1 MTLPRFVALGALA
14 IVAVLVAVVFLGGD
28 GTREYT
34 LRFQNAGQLVKDDDV
49 QIGGRRIGSIKD
61 IRLTSDNQADIDVEV
76 SEEFAPLRE
85 GTRAVIR
92 ATSLSGIAN
101 RYIALTPAPN
111 NAKALDDGALLATND
126 TTSIVDL
133 DQLFNTL
140 DPKSRKGL
148 QRFVKGSAAQF
159 DGRGEEANEAAKY
172 FNPAISTTSDLANE
186 LTRDSGVLEQ
196 FVVDGAKAMTALSER
211 RTELTELI
219 SNANATSG
227 AIAAENEAFDRVL
240 TGLPGTMRR
249 ANTTFVN
256 LRATLGDLDVLV
268 NESKPATKRLAPFL
282 RELRPL
288 VANARPTIRDLRRAI
303 RTPGKNNDLV
313 ELTRKAPRL
322 ARVARPALRNTT
334 EALRKSTPV
343 LDFIR
348 PYMPDLTGWF
358 RDFGQ
363 ASANYDANGHYA
375 RIQPVF
381 NTFQFTDTPAGG
393 TLTPQ
398 DVDDRLTGIGT
409 GFLKRCPG
417 GATQRAS
424 DGSTPYTD
432 NGLDCDERQVAPGP

>member
-1 MTLPRFVALGALA
+1 MRIARIAALGALIA
-14 IVAVLVAVVFLGGD
+14 AAVLVAVVFLGGD
-28 GTREYT
+28 GTRPYT
-34 LRFQNAGQLVKDDDV
+34 IRFQNAGQLVKDDDV

-61 IRLTSDNQADIDVEV
+61 IRLTTDNQADIDVEI

-85 GTRAVIR
+85 GTRATIR

-101 RYIALTPAPN
+101 RYIALRPGPN
-111 NAKALDDGALLATND
+111 NAKALDDGALLATTD

-140 DPKSRKGL
+140 DPDARKGL
-148 QRFVKGSAAQF
+148 QQFVQGSADQF
-159 DGRGEEANEAAKY
+159 RGRGEEANEAAKY
-172 FNPAISTTSDLANE
+172 FNPALSTTRDLVNE
-186 LTRDSGVLEQ
+186 LTRDSGTLQ
-196 FVVDGAKAMTALSER
+196 RFLIDGAKAMTALQER
-211 RTELTELI
+211 RGELTELI
-219 SNANATSG
+219 SNANEASG

-240 TGLPGTMRR
+240 GGLPRTLRR

-268 NESKPATKRLAPFL
+268 NESKPATRRLAPFL

-288 VANARPTIRDLRRAI
+288 VAGARPTIRDLRSAI
-303 RTPGKNNDLV
+303 RRKGANNDLV

-343 LDFIR
+343 LDFVR
-348 PYMPDLTGWF
+348 PYVPELTGWF

-375 RIQPVF
+375 RIQPIF

-393 TLTPQ
+393 MLVPQ
-398 DVDDRLTGIGT
+398 DVDDRLDGIGT

-417 GATQRAS
+417 AAS
-424 DGSTPYTD
+424 QPAADGSSPYTD
-432 NGLDCDERQVAPGP
+432 NGLDCDTRQVLPGP